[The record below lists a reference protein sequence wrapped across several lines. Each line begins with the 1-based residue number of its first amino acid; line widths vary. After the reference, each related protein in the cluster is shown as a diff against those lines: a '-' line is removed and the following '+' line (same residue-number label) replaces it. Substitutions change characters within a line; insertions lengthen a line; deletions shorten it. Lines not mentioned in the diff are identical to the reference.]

1 MHRYRYHRKG
11 RAGLSM
17 LASSRMLLL
26 PHSYEAAVKLLL
38 DKEGLDPDSKNADGR
53 TLLSRAAKNG
63 HGAVVKLLQSRGALS
78 L

>member
-1 MHRYRYHRKG
+1 
-11 RAGLSM
+11 
-17 LASSRMLLL
+17 MLLL